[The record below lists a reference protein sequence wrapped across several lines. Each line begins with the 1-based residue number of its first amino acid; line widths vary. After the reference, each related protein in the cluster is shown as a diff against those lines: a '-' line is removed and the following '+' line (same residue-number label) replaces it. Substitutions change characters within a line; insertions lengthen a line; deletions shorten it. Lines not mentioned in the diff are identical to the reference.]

1 MTALVHVLFAFLLTI
16 VGNDT
21 RNVKEGEIK
30 DVIRKFVAS
39 RFEDSDAHYAIEY
52 RNMPTKLLNVPRTST
67 LQVAASLESEM
78 RGIVLVPIEVFAN
91 GRVEHTFI
99 VTIKV
104 RTFEHVLLASEKI
117 EKHEGAEEIAATEER
132 IETTGL
138 ARDPIKSYA
147 GLKGR
152 RAKQIIGRGAVLTAN
167 MFERIPLVNQGST
180 VTLIMKS
187 NNVVVTAQAIARE
200 DGGSGDIVLV
210 QKEGSGDKLKAR
222 VIDAKTVELLAQN
235 D

>member
-1 MTALVHVLFAFLLTI
+1 MTAFVHVLFAFVLTI

-21 RNVKEGEIK
+21 RNVKESEIK
-30 DVIRKFVAS
+30 EVVRKFVAS
-39 RFEDSDAHYAIEY
+39 RFEDSDAQYAIEY
-52 RNMPTKLLNVPRTST
+52 RNMPTTLLNVHRNAT

-78 RGIVLVPIEVFAN
+78 RGVVIVPIEVFAN

-104 RTFEHVLLASEKI
+104 RTFEHVLMASDKI
-117 EKHEGAEEIAATEER
+117 EKHEGADEIAATEER

-138 ARDPIKSYA
+138 AGEPVKNYA
-147 GLKGR
+147 ALNGK
-152 RAKQIIGRGAVLTAN
+152 RAKQIVVKGAVLTEN

-180 VTLIMKS
+180 VTLIMKA
-187 NNVVVTAQAIARE
+187 NNVVVKAMAIARE
-200 DGGSGDIVLV
+200 DGGSGDVVLV
-210 QKEGSGDKLKAR
+210 QKQGSGDKLKAR
-222 VIDAKTVELLAQN
+222 VVDAHTVEMLAKN